1 MPTIRNSIRINAPV
15 EKVFAYVTQPTN
27 SLEWMVSLTEVRNVT
42 GSGVGQRWG
51 WEYTM
56 VGIPFQGESTVTQSV
71 PNKLHVFTS
80 KGGIT
85 SKFTWSFA
93 PEQGGT
99 RLDMDV
105 EYSIPGKVLGRL
117 AERLVL
123 RRNERE
129 AALNIHNIKE
139 HVEGVAKVEVPRSV
153 TPPL

>member
-1 MPTIRNSIRINAPV
+1 MPTIKKSIEIDAPV
-15 EKVFAYVTQPTN
+15 AKVFAYVTEPRN

-42 GSGVGQRWG
+42 GAGVGQTWG

-56 VGIPFQGESTVTQSV
+56 VGIPFQGESTVVESSL
-71 PNKLHVFTS
+71 NRRHVLTS

-85 SKFTWSFA
+85 SRFA
-93 PEQGGT
+93 WDFEPSPTGT
-99 RLDMDV
+99 QLDLEI

-123 RRNERE
+123 RRNDRE
-129 AALNIHNIKE
+129 STLNLQNIKE
-139 HVEGVAKVEVPRSV
+139 HVENRGQAQVSQAA